1 MTFPNY
7 HFFMSHYP
15 FLSCCN
21 YSTILINTFH
31 YHAMG
36 PHSYHQTC
44 PTFDFDE
51 QHFFSCG
58 HDHIEQL
65 SFGLSLDETSFTV
78 SYNICYGFSLAPI
91 GSRHIPI
98 VCRIKF
104 ACCAYTVF
112 HLENTSRCNIIN
124 LIKQF
129 LQVKVLPIC
138 SIGGRNTVLSFCV
151 CVE

>member
-1 MTFPNY
+1 MTFPNF

-51 QHFFSCG
+51 QNFFWCG

-65 SFGLSLDETSFTV
+65 SFGNGRCFHWMKLALQSAIASVMDSPLLQSEIDTYLLYAVYSLLAVLVQCLILKIQVDVTSLT
-78 SYNICYGFSLAPI
+78 
-91 GSRHIPI
+91 
-98 VCRIKF
+98 
-104 ACCAYTVF
+104 
-112 HLENTSRCNIIN
+112 
-124 LIKQF
+124 
-129 LQVKVLPIC
+129 
-138 SIGGRNTVLSFCV
+138 
-151 CVE
+151 